1 MRMMEDA
8 NADDDTR
15 ILFMDTILGENEK
28 LRGGAVL
35 TDIRTEPIEFRCT
48 DTVSPNR
55 LQRTL
60 WGKRLRG
67 HLTVEIIGKP
77 LVESFKQPLSLVV
90 VQKPEFL
97 ELRTTSDV
105 PHVLATSDE
114 SNAPLPSFV
123 GERVPLNLGNGNLL
137 QIAAHR
143 DFQDDAVVGAQMLE
157 RLSQYSDV
165 LNPFERVLTALKI
178 IEDQESKGQSA
189 TDGDGSR
196 RSM

>member
-1 MRMMEDA
+1 MEVA
-8 NADDDTR
+8 NSDDETR
-15 ILFMDTILGENEK
+15 ILFMDTIPGENEK

-35 TDIRTEPIEFRCT
+35 TDIRTEPLEFRCT

-77 LVESFKQPLSLVV
+77 LVASFNQSPSLVV

-97 ELRTTSDV
+97 ELRMTSGIPYV
-105 PHVLATSDE
+105 FITGDE
-114 SNAPLPSFV
+114 SNAALPSIV

-143 DFQDDAVVGAQMLE
+143 DFQNDAALALQLFE
-157 RLSQYSDV
+157 RLAQYSDV

-178 IEDQESKGQSA
+178 IEDQESKGQA
-189 TDGDGSR
+189 AADGDGSR
-196 RSM
+196 RSL